1 MLYSG
6 PAFSATALGD
16 GLVELKFDLAGESV
30 NKLSQAALRDF
41 DAATQAIAKD
51 ASVKGVIV
59 TSGKSVFIVG
69 ADVTEFGAMFAA
81 GEEAVAKGVLEVNQL
96 LCRFE
101 DLPFPKVA
109 AINGVCLGGG
119 LELALA
125 CDFRVMSTAASVG
138 FPEVK
143 LGIFPGFG
151 GSVRMPRVV
160 GVDNAIEWIC
170 TGADKKADAALKD
183 GAVDAVVAPEALRDA
198 ALAMLKEA
206 ISGRL
211 DWKARR
217 AEKLAPVKLNP
228 MESMMAFTSAM
239 GFVAGKAGPNYPA
252 PMLAIRSIQESSTKG
267 RDDAIAIEA
276 KYFAKAAATPQANA
290 LIGLFMA
297 DQAVKKAAGGWA
309 KKGGKEVKQAA
320 VLGAGI
326 MGGGIAYQ
334 SAVKGTPIIMKDI
347 RAEALDLGMNEAG
360 KLLAKQIEK
369 GKSTPE
375 KMSQTLSRIR
385 PTLNYG
391 DFKEVDII
399 IEAVVENPKVKK
411 AVFAEVEGLVRE
423 DTIIASNTSTISISF
438 LAEGLKRPQNFVG
451 MHFFNPVNM
460 MPLVEV
466 IRGKQSSDAAVAATV
481 ALALKMGKTPI
492 VVNDCPGFMV
502 NRVLFPYFAGFH
514 MLLRDGAD
522 FMAVDKAMEKFGWP
536 MGPAYLMDV
545 VGMDTAV
552 HAAEVMADGFP
563 DRMKPDFKG
572 TTEVLVEHK
581 RLGQK
586 SGKGYYTYEPDKK
599 GKPKKSPDPETY
611 ELIKGVVASTQGVRA
626 RGDRRAL
633 HGAAG
638 ATKSRA
644 ASRTASSPRRP
655 RRTCRS
661 STASASRR
669 SAVAPAVTWTRWVPR
684 RLSRCRTSTPRS
696 ASSTTRRSCCA
707 TWPSPARSSSAD
719 RADPTSIWRAEHE
732 SQSPRCR
739 HHRWRTQ
746 RNGPLQGRHVP

>member
-109 AINGVCLGGG
+109 AINGICLGGG

-206 ISGRL
+206 IDGRL

-217 AEKLAPVKLNP
+217 AEKLAPVRLNP

-267 RDDAIAIEA
+267 RDDAIAVEA

-290 LIGLFMA
+290 LVGLFMA
-297 DQAVKKAAGGWA
+297 DQAVKKAAGAWA
-309 KKGGKEVKQAA
+309 KKGGKEIKQAA

-347 RAEALDLGMNEAG
+347 RSEALDLGMNEAG
-360 KLLAKQIEK
+360 KLLAKQVEK
-369 GKSTPE
+369 GRSTPE

-552 HAAEVMADGFP
+552 HAAGVMAEGFP

-586 SGKGYYTYEPDKK
+586 SGKGYYSYEPDKK
-599 GKPKKSPDPETY
+599 GKPKKTPDPETY
-611 ELIKGVVASTQGVRA
+611 ELIKGVVAA
-626 RGDRRAL
+626 RKEFAPEEIVARCMVPLVNEVARCLEDKIVASPAEADMSLIYGIGFPPLRGGACRYVDQM
-633 HGAAG
+633 GAA
-638 ATKSRA
+638 AFVEMADKY
-644 ASRTASSPRRP
+644 ASLGKLYD
-655 RRTCRS
+655 
-661 STASASRR
+661 
-669 SAVAPAVTWTRWVPR
+669 APKLLRDM
-684 RLSRCRTSTPRS
+684 
-696 ASSTTRRSCCA
+696 
-707 TWPSPARSSSAD
+707 ARS
-719 RADPTSIWRAEHE
+719 
-732 SQSPRCR
+732 
-739 HHRWRTQ
+739 
-746 RNGPLQGRHVP
+746 GKKFLG